1 MGLSE
6 FIVFNIDRIVDE
18 WEQFAETITPAAE
31 TMNSVAL
38 RFIPLERMAE
48 LGYAE
53 WIPQV
58 K

>member
-6 FIVFNIDRIVDE
+6 FIVLNVDRIVDE

-38 RFIPLERMAE
+38 RDRARKSCWLPR
-48 LGYAE
+48 GT
-53 WIPQV
+53 
-58 K
+58 